1 MTPIEKMLS
10 SAHETRRNSG
20 QAVRQGLKI
29 LSKDPTILAYPIFA
43 SIFVF
48 LTYATVSSL
57 VLAIW
62 HNLFPH
68 TIINVSRAVPS
79 KFRVV
84 VGIVTFYYFYT
95 AVVTSFF
102 TCATSA
108 AVWAKLE
115 GHPTTFLHGLG
126 VVTRHF
132 LRVVHFAI
140 LSIFYIPLGFIAQRK
155 KLFRRPIDV
164 IGSSFTLHTANM
176 APAIINER
184 TGVGATIRTSINTLG
199 KAWKE
204 GALIKAGIW
213 AMLLVL
219 IAISFIPKII
229 QHYWFNNG
237 TNHWLSWLITG
248 VLLAFSFVISKVLGA
263 VFMTVLYH
271 KAKTQK

>member
-1 MTPIEKMLS
+1 MPIEKIVNSM
-10 SAHETRRNSG
+10 HETRSNSS
-20 QAVRQGLKI
+20 QAVKEGLRI

-48 LTYATVSSL
+48 LTYTAVSGL
-57 VLAIW
+57 VLALW
-62 HNLFPH
+62 HSVFPH
-68 TIINVSRAVPS
+68 TIINIDQNVPS

-84 VGIVTFYYFYT
+84 AGIVTFYYFYT

-115 GHPTTFLHGLG
+115 GHPTTFLHGLA
-126 VVTRHF
+126 VVAKHF
-132 LRVVHFAI
+132 LRVVHFAV

-155 KLFRRPIDV
+155 KLLRRPVDV

-176 APAIINER
+176 APAIINEK
-184 TGVGATIRTSINTLG
+184 TGVFATIRISINTLG
-199 KAWKE
+199 RAWKE

-219 IAISFIPKII
+219 IAISLIPKLI
-229 QHYWFNNG
+229 QRHWFNSG
-237 TNHWLSWLITG
+237 TSHWLSWLITG
-248 VLLAFSFVISKVLGA
+248 VLLAFSFVITKVLGA

-271 KAKTQK
+271 KAQTQK